1 MTQEQPTYGIVGVG
15 ALASAIVTGLCE
27 VVADPPV
34 IVLSPRNAEASA
46 ALAARYPSVSVAAD
60 NQAVL
65 DAVDI
70 VIVCLRRA
78 HADLLGDLTW
88 RPEHVVVSSIAGV
101 SRSRL
106 AELVAPAGEVARAVP
121 MPAVATRSSR
131 TPVHPPLPR
140 VLEVFER
147 LGGTMPIE
155 GAEEFEAIFT
165 AMGTVAPFFEYLRI
179 LSDFLVGHGLAA
191 RDAQQVVAATF
202 TGLLEQLATQE
213 SPDFAEMVKEHAPPG
228 GGNEQ
233 LTNLMREAGVFEG
246 MARSVE
252 EVHRRLTGSSTGKPG
267 QVSGRLG
274 G

>member
-1 MTQEQPTYGIVGVG
+1 MAHDQADYGVLGVG

-27 VVADPPV
+27 GVADPPTV
-34 IVLSPRNAEASA
+34 VLSPRNVEASA
-46 ALAARYPSVSVAAD
+46 RLAARYPSVSVAAD

-65 DAVDI
+65 DAADV

-78 HADLLGDLTW
+78 HAELLGDLTW
-88 RPEHVVVSSIAGV
+88 RPQHVVVGSIAGV
-101 SRSRL
+101 PLTRL

-147 LGGTMPIE
+147 LGGTMPI
-155 GAEEFEAIFT
+155 GDVDEFEAIFT
-165 AMGTVAPFFEYLRI
+165 AMGTVAPFFEYLRV
-179 LSDFLVGHGLAA
+179 LSDFLVRHGLPPG
-191 RDAQQVVAATF
+191 DAQQVVAATF
-202 TGLLEQLATQE
+202 TGLLEQLASQE

-233 LTNLMREAGVFEG
+233 LTNLMREADVFDA
-246 MARSVE
+246 MARAVE
-252 EVHRRLTGSSTGKPG
+252 EVHRRLTGAGS
-267 QVSGRLG
+267 
-274 G
+274 

>member
-1 MTQEQPTYGIVGVG
+1 MTASGADYGVLGVG

-27 VVADPPV
+27 GVADPPT
-34 IVLSPRNAEASA
+34 IVLSPRNAQASA
-46 ALAARYPSVSVAAD
+46 ALASRYPSVSIAAD

-65 DAVDI
+65 DSVEV

-78 HADLLGDLTW
+78 HAVLLGDLTW
-88 RPEHVVVSSIAGV
+88 RPQHVVVSSIAGV
-101 SRSRL
+101 PLTRL
-106 AELVAPAGEVARAVP
+106 VELVAPAGEVARAVP

-140 VLEVFER
+140 ALDVFER
-147 LGGTMPIE
+147 LGGTMPI
-155 GAEEFEAIFT
+155 GNGVQFEAIFT
-165 AMGTVAPFFEYLRI
+165 AMGTVAPFFEYLRV
-179 LSDFLVGHGLAA
+179 LADFLVDHGLPS

-233 LTNLMREAGVFEG
+233 LTNLMREQGVFDA

-252 EVHRRLTGSSTGKPG
+252 EVHRRLTAAGS
-267 QVSGRLG
+267 
-274 G
+274 

>member
-1 MTQEQPTYGIVGVG
+1 MGQEQAAYGVLGVG
-15 ALASAIVTGLCE
+15 ALATAIVTGLCE
-27 VVADPPV
+27 GVARPPA
-34 IVLSPRNAEASA
+34 IVLSTRNADRAA
-46 ALAARYPSVSVAAD
+46 ALAARYPSVTVAAD

-65 DAVDI
+65 DAAEV

-101 SRSRL
+101 PLTRL
-106 AELVAPAGEVARAVP
+106 AELVAPAGQVARAVP

-140 VLEVFER
+140 VLAVFEL
-147 LGGTMPIE
+147 LGGTMPIDQTD
-155 GAEEFEAIFT
+155 EFEAIFT

-179 LSDFLVGHGLAA
+179 LSDFLVGHGLAS

-202 TGLLEQLATQE
+202 TGLLAQLAADE
-213 SPDFAEMVKEHAPPG
+213 SPDFAELVKEHAPSG

-233 LTNLMREAGVFEG
+233 LTNLMREAGVFDG
-246 MARSVE
+246 MAGAVE
-252 EVHRRLTGSSTGKPG
+252 EVHRRLTGAGS
-267 QVSGRLG
+267 
-274 G
+274 